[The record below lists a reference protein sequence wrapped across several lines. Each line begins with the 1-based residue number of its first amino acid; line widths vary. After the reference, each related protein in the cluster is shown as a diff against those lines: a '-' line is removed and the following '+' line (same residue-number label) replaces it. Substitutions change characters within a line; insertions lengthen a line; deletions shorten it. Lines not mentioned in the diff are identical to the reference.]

1 MEKKENFKTT
11 AILILTLLLFQSGL
25 LAYAAEAG
33 LKLQATEINASTTDP
48 SSNLLIIEDAEGL
61 STTLTIKHKEKVL
74 KPVRIKATLENNNL
88 VLDLSQILP
97 VQFLP
102 EGEYTVIARQ
112 GNKKVTGKFNLNPPN
127 SILGRL

>member
-11 AILILTLLLFQSGL
+11 AILISTLLLFQSGL

-33 LKLQATEINASTTDP
+33 LKLQATEINASTIDP

-74 KPVRIKATLENNNL
+74 KPVRIKANLENNNL

-112 GNKKVTGKFNLNPPN
+112 GNKKVIGKFNLNPPN